1 MSLGI
6 LVHVRTNPSETGLHG
21 SSIGIPQHRDK
32 LIATVAAHKAGLGRH
47 TPQLL
52 GKRTDVF
59 VALLV
64 AEVVI
69 DRMEIVKVEDAHRNG
84 RLHGD
89 RLLLSQ
95 DLLALVLVGQS
106 RGFVEI
112 DFALQLAVER
122 GSTHRA
128 NKFDR
133 KGRHQA
139 HDVDDHQ
146 ALEIVERRRLLLRV
160 ILCES
165 RSIVAN
171 AKELLAHGD
180 DVGAL
185 VADFAHAANLG
196 AKLIIII
203 CKLGHLCL
211 ILVVIEA
218 DEVEVITS
226 VTQTVDV

>member
-6 LVHVRTNPSETGLHG
+6 LVHVCANPSETGFH
-21 SSIGIPQHRDK
+21 SDSVGIPQHRDK
-32 LIATVAAHKAGLGRH
+32 LIAAVATHKAGLGRH
-47 TPQLL
+47 TPQLP
-52 GKRTDVF
+52 GKRANVF
-59 VALLV
+59 IALLV

-69 DRMEIVKVEDAHRNG
+69 DHMQIVKVKDAHRNG
-84 RLHGD
+84 RLRGD
-89 RLLLSQ
+89 RLLLPQ
-95 DLLALVLVGQS
+95 DLLALILIGQS

-112 DFALQLAVER
+112 DFALQFAIER
-122 GSTHRA
+122 GSAHRA
-128 NKFDR
+128 NKFNR

-160 ILCES
+160 VLCES

-180 DVGAL
+180 DVGVL
-185 VADFAHAANLG
+185 IADFAHAGNLG
-196 AKLIIII
+196 AKLIKIV

-211 ILVVIEA
+211 ILIVVETDEIEVVA
-218 DEVEVITS
+218 S
-226 VTQTVDV
+226 VAQAVNV

>member
-1 MSLGI
+1 M
-6 LVHVRTNPSETGLHG
+6 
-21 SSIGIPQHRDK
+21 
-32 LIATVAAHKAGLGRH
+32 
-47 TPQLL
+47 
-52 GKRTDVF
+52 
-59 VALLV
+59 

-69 DRMEIVKVEDAHRNG
+69 DHMQIVKIEDAQRNG
-84 RLHGD
+84 RLRGD
-89 RLLLSQ
+89 RLLLPQ
-95 DLLALVLVGQS
+95 DLLALILIGQS
-106 RGFVEI
+106 CGFVEI

-122 GSTHRA
+122 GSAHRA

-160 ILCES
+160 VLCES

-211 ILVVIEA
+211 ILIVVET
-218 DEVEVITS
+218 DEVEVVTS
-226 VTQTVDV
+226 VTQAVDV